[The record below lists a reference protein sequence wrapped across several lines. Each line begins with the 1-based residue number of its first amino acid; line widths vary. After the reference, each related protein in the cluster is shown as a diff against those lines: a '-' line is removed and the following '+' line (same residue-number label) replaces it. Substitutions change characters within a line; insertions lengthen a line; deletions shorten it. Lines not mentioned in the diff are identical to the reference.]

1 MMMIQISKLLRNP
14 QSIKVL
20 SFLVGFGLMVLVFH
34 KPISS
39 VLALGAPVADI
50 EGQIVKQE
58 GKCYAYHA
66 EDVQCEI
73 SPSK

>member
-1 MMMIQISKLLRNP
+1 MMMLQIGKLLRNP

-20 SFLVGFGLMVLVFH
+20 SFLIGFGVVVLIFH
-34 KPISS
+34 KPIST
-39 VLALGAPVADI
+39 VLSLGAPVADI
-50 EGQIVKQE
+50 EGRIVKQE

-66 EDVQCEI
+66 EDVACEI